1 MIGSLG
7 GCCRYMGW
15 IAKNHASA
23 DQKVMGVIVARDITE
38 DLRLACLELAN
49 VQLFEYES
57 AVTPRKV
64 AN

>member
-1 MIGSLG
+1 
-7 GCCRYMGW
+7 MGW